1 MPAVVYILSTLFLAT
16 LTGCNEVPEVSW
28 ICADMCAHAT
38 DLYGTC
44 LDDWG
49 LDWTAAGHEDADA
62 HLESCE
68 VWSWEQSLLHSKK
81 TVNGIC
87 RERASLF
94 HQGECSDYS
103 DIDWNEEL

>member
-1 MPAVVYILSTLFLAT
+1 MLAQFSIQTPLFLA
-16 LTGCNEVPEVSW
+16 LLAGCGEVPEVSW
-28 ICADMCAHAT
+28 ICADMCDHAT

-68 VWSWEQSLLHSKK
+68 VWSWEQSLLHGTKK
-81 TVNGIC
+81 VNAVC
-87 RERASLF
+87 TERASIF
-94 HQGECSDYS
+94 HHGDCSDYS